1 MSENPRS
8 RVLCIEDEGD
18 ILDLLKIILER
29 DRFECITALGGVDG
43 IHKASSE
50 HPDLI
55 LLDLMMP
62 DMNGWEVLKYLQEHE
77 ALRYIPVIIL
87 TVKDRY
93 SEPDIDKKV
102 GDMAALMTKPFEFS
116 KLTQRI
122 RDVLGMDSSE
132 VDWPTPVL

>member
-1 MSENPRS
+1 MNETPRP

-18 ILDLLKIILER
+18 ILELLKIILER
-29 DRFECITALGGVDG
+29 DGFECVTALGGIDG
-43 IHKASSE
+43 IHKAQSVK
-50 HPDLI
+50 PDLI

-62 DMNGWEVLKYLQEHE
+62 DMNGWEVLRHLQEDE
-77 ALRYIPVIIL
+77 VLKYIPVIIL

-93 SEPDIDKKV
+93 SDPDLLNKA

-122 RDVLGMDSSE
+122 RGVLELAPSE
-132 VDWPTPVL
+132 VDWPTPIL

>member
-1 MSENPRS
+1 MSEKPRP

-18 ILDLLKIILER
+18 ILELLKIVLER
-29 DRFECITALGGVDG
+29 DGFECITALGGVDG
-43 IHKASSE
+43 VQKASDE

-62 DMNGWEVLKYLQEHE
+62 DMNGWEVLKYLQGHE

-93 SEPDIDKKV
+93 SEPDIDQKV

-116 KLTQRI
+116 QLTRRI
-122 RDVLGMDSSE
+122 RGILGLDSSE
-132 VDWPTPVL
+132 VDWPAPIL